1 MERYPNLFTPLDL
14 GFTALENRILM
25 GSMHTGLE
33 DRFWDYGKLAHYFAE
48 RVKGGGP
55 GLIVTGGI
63 SPNRRGRLS
72 PFAGTLNG
80 TMDSFNH
87 RRITRAVHR
96 EGGKI
101 CLQILHAG
109 RYGYHPFIVSASPIR
124 APINRHVPKAL
135 TPRGI
140 KRQIRDFVRCAKL
153 AQRSHYDGVE
163 IMGSEGYF
171 INQFLSGR
179 TNKRTDQW
187 GGDFQNRMRLAVEI
201 VRQTRQ
207 AVGERFIIIFR
218 LSLMDLVEQGC
229 VWDETVQLAQAVEK
243 AGATLLNSGIGW
255 HEARIPT
262 IVTSVPPGAFTRA
275 TQKLKAQV
283 SIPVIA
289 TNRINHPD
297 QAEAILRSGHSD
309 MVSMARPFL
318 ADAKWVQKTRHN
330 RIHEINACI
339 ACNQACLDQIFNR
352 QKATCMVNPRAV
364 NETRLHYP
372 KTRRPKK
379 IAVIGAGP
387 AGLSAA
393 TVAAQRGHHVSLFE
407 SGDGIGG
414 QFRLALQIPGKEDF
428 KETLRYYQ
436 AMIDKYGIEL
446 KLNCA
451 IDEPLF
457 REMNDSRQYDELI
470 LSTGVV
476 PRSTRI
482 PGEDHPNV
490 LSYPEVLLRKR
501 PVGERVVII
510 GAGGIGFDMATFLVS
525 EHEPP
530 DIERWYREWGID
542 PQLGTAGSLV
552 TPDVSPPMRQVTLLQ
567 RKKTPLGTGLGK
579 TSGWAHRLYLKK
591 KKVRMTGGVR
601 YLQIDDRGLEIAVD
615 GSTEVIAADNIVIC
629 AGQLPQNQLASVRP
643 TRPQAAAKLHVI
655 GGAERAVEL
664 DAQRA
669 IKQGAQLAA
678 TL

>member
-1 MERYPNLFTPLDL
+1 MEWYPNLFTPLDL
-14 GFTALENRILM
+14 GFTSLENRILM

-80 TMDSFNH
+80 TVDSLNH

-124 APINRHVPKAL
+124 APINRYTPKAL

-140 KRQIRDFVRCAKL
+140 KREIRDFVRCAKL
-153 AQRSHYDGVE
+153 AQMSHYDGVE

-171 INQFLSGR
+171 INQFLSRR

-229 VWDETVQLAQAVEK
+229 VWDETVQLAQAVER

-275 TQKLKAQV
+275 TQKLKVQV

-309 MVSMARPFL
+309 MVSMARPLL
-318 ADAKWVQKTRHN
+318 ADPKWVQKTRHN
-330 RIHEINACI
+330 RIHEINTCI
-339 ACNQACLDQIFNR
+339 ACNQACLDQIFNS

-393 TVAAQRGHHVSLFE
+393 TIAAQRGHHVSLFE
-407 SGDGIGG
+407 SGCGIGG

-446 KLNCA
+446 KLNCY

-457 REMNDSRQYDELI
+457 REMNNSRQYDELI

-476 PRSTRI
+476 PRPTRI
-482 PGEDHPNV
+482 PGDDHPNV

-510 GAGGIGFDMATFLVS
+510 GAGGIGFDVATFLVS
-525 EHEPP
+525 AHEKP
-530 DIERWYREWGID
+530 DVERWYREWGID
-542 PQLGTAGSLV
+542 PELGTAGSLV
-552 TPDVSPPMRQVTLLQ
+552 APDVSPPVRQVTLLQ
-567 RKKTPLGTGLGK
+567 RKNPPLGTGLGK

-615 GSTEVIAADNIVIC
+615 GTTEVIAADNIVIC
-629 AGQLPQNQLASVRP
+629 AGQLPQNQLASVHG
-643 TRPQAAAKLHVI
+643 TLPQASCNLHVI

-678 TL
+678 AL

>member
-80 TMDSFNH
+80 TIDSFNH

-153 AQRSHYDGVE
+153 AQMSHYDGVE

-318 ADAKWVQKTRHN
+318 ADSQWVQKTRHN
-330 RIHEINACI
+330 RIHEINTCI

-372 KTRRPKK
+372 ITRRPKK

-407 SGDGIGG
+407 SGGKIGG

-446 KLNCA
+446 KLNCHV
-451 IDEPLF
+451 DEPLF

-482 PGEDHPNV
+482 PGDDHPNV

-525 EHEPP
+525 EHETP

-542 PQLGTAGSLV
+542 PELGTAGSLV
-552 TPDVSPPMRQVTLLQ
+552 TPDISPPMRQVTLLQ

-615 GSTEVIAADNIVIC
+615 GTTEVIAADNIVIC
-629 AGQLPQNQLASVRP
+629 AGQLPQNQLASVRG
-643 TRPQAAAKLHVI
+643 TLPQAGGKLHVI